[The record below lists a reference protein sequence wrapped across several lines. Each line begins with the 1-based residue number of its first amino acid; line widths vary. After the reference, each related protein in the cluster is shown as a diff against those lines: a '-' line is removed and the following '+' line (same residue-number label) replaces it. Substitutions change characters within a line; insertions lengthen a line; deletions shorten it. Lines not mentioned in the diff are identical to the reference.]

1 MKVMFGAGIVRGLVD
16 SLMMTGRWSELS
28 VVSVSQLSF
37 DRRSS
42 EARDTSGEVAWPE
55 VVYGS
60 LWVCSALQS
69 SMSQFRRLGS
79 FRASPEWT
87 STKGGRVR

>member
-1 MKVMFGAGIVRGLVD
+1 MKVLFGAGIVRGLVD

-55 VVYGS
+55 VGIRVA
-60 LWVCSALQS
+60 VCVFSAPKLDASIS
-69 SMSQFRRLGS
+69 S
-79 FRASPEWT
+79 A
-87 STKGGRVR
+87 RVFPRES